1 MVRVVVGDIFES
13 KAQTLVNTV
22 NCVGVMGKGI
32 ALEFKKRFPAMYND
46 YRSRCERGEV
56 HLGEPYLYKGTVT
69 PWILNFPTKDH
80 WRSVARIQDIESGL
94 RHVLLNYKKWGIT
107 SIAFPPL
114 GTGLGQLEWRI
125 IGPVLYKH
133 ISQMAIPVEFYA
145 PYGTKEDELQ
155 LSFLRAAASKGQYP
169 LRAPSH
175 GWLQPSWVALM
186 EIVRRVQQHP
196 YHWPIGRIAFQ
207 KMAYVASEEGL
218 PLGID
223 FIRGSFGPF
232 SPDLKKVLTKLSN
245 HGLIEEHR
253 EGNMFVVTVG
263 PSFEV
268 AHQAYAED
276 LDQWEPIIAKV
287 ADLFR
292 RLNTRT
298 AELVATALFAARQI
312 EKQQRQPPTER
323 EVLDSIAE
331 WKLHRRPP
339 LDPQALVITLRN
351 LASLGWVTVEPSKE
365 IRTPDDVLL
374 ERGG

>member
-1 MVRVVVGDIFES
+1 
-13 KAQTLVNTV
+13 
-22 NCVGVMGKGI
+22 
-32 ALEFKKRFPAMYND
+32 
-46 YRSRCERGEV
+46 
-56 HLGEPYLYKGTVT
+56 
-69 PWILNFPTKDH
+69 
-80 WRSVARIQDIESGL
+80 
-94 RHVLLNYKKWGIT
+94 
-107 SIAFPPL
+107 
-114 GTGLGQLEWRI
+114 
-125 IGPVLYKH
+125 
-133 ISQMAIPVEFYA
+133 
-145 PYGTKEDELQ
+145 
-155 LSFLRAAASKGQYP
+155 
-169 LRAPSH
+169 
-175 GWLQPSWVALM
+175 
-186 EIVRRVQQHP
+186 
-196 YHWPIGRIAFQ
+196 
-207 KMAYVASEEGL
+207 MAYVASEEGL